1 MNHSRC
7 VGPHVTANTRSALVA
22 ERPDCEPQPL
32 RLIAMVIDQYAVK
45 ICFADRSS
53 PGALF
58 AAPSHRSSSFRWSP
72 FQPSLL
78 RQGICSCVRY
88 PSVDLGGW
96 GGYGVAAEALGELN
110 HPPRVQLVESECS
123 DFAADSFPSIAA
135 IGSVLR
141 PSPHRPASLRQRSAH
156 CAFFRPLGAGY
167 ALQIR
172 MMRAVGSPAPGD
184 IHPAPDGFIEIAVV
198 RAILREISSL
208 SPTSGRGAVTGPVA
222 FSAISSKAP
231 HKWSN
236 SLSFGNYL

>member
-1 MNHSRC
+1 MFRRSIVARRAFRGAIAS
-7 VGPHVTANTRSALVA
+7 VEFISLVSFPTQSSATRHLQL
-22 ERPDCEPQPL
+22 RPISL
-32 RLIAMVIDQYAVK
+32 R
-45 ICFADRSS
+45 R
-53 PGALF
+53 
-58 AAPSHRSSSFRWSP
+58 
-72 FQPSLL
+72 L
-78 RQGICSCVRY
+78 RRM
-88 PSVDLGGW
+88 

-156 CAFFRPLGAGY
+156 CTFFRPSGAGY

-172 MMRAVGSPAPGD
+172 MMRAVGSPAPRD